1 MKNLSYTRSTV
12 TERPTTEQVQKAVQL
27 AQMKYSTNQARMQFP
42 KTENYQAMNI
52 EEKPKQAT
60 LKEYNESRLTSD
72 KVLTGRELRRK
83 RRKEKR

>member
-42 KTENYQAMNI
+42 KTENY
-52 EEKPKQAT
+52 
-60 LKEYNESRLTSD
+60 
-72 KVLTGRELRRK
+72 
-83 RRKEKR
+83 